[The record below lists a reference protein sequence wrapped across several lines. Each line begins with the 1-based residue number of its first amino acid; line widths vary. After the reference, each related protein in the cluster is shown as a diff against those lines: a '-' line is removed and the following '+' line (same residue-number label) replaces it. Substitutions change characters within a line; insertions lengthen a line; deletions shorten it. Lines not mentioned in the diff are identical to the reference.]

1 MISNRLNEKKLINY
15 KHAPV
20 ISFQTI
26 KIKHNLDN
34 LFETD
39 YFNNFLLNPL
49 KLNIPS
55 KRHTND

>member
-1 MISNRLNEKKLINY
+1 MISNRLNEKKLIN
-15 KHAPV
+15 
-20 ISFQTI
+20 FQTI
-26 KIKHNLDN
+26 EIQHDLDN
-34 LFETD
+34 LFEAD